1 MRNLSCT
8 SVQLDI
14 LWHAPEENRKRL
26 DQKLDLLTSPTDIVI
41 LPEMFT
47 TGFTMEA
54 AAHAEH
60 MDGPTMTWM
69 AAQAEKINAVICG
82 SLIIEE
88 SGKYFNRFIWMYP
101 GGMYHSYD
109 KRHLFK
115 MAGEHE
121 VYTPGEERQ
130 MITHKG
136 WKICPMICYDLRFPV
151 WSRNDEQYDLLIY
164 VANWPEKR
172 IHHWRSLIQ
181 ARAIENQAFVIG
193 VNRYGTD
200 ENGHTYSGDTCVAD
214 PISEAWLYHNNQG
227 EEIHTITL
235 SGDHLIKTR
244 EKLPFLV
251 DQDEYKIL

>member
-1 MRNLSCT
+1 MLNLSCT

-14 LWHAPEENRKRL
+14 IWHAPEENRKRISEQL
-26 DQKLDLLTSPTDIVI
+26 EGISGTDVII

-54 AAHAEH
+54 SSFAEE

-69 AAQAEKINAVICG
+69 AVQADKQSAIICG
-82 SLIIEE
+82 SLIIKE
-88 SGKYFNRFIWMYP
+88 SDQYYNRFIWMHP
-101 GGMYHSYD
+101 GGMYHTYD

-121 VYTPGEERQ
+121 VYATGEEKVV
-130 MITHKG
+130 INHKG

-151 WSRNDEQYDLLIY
+151 WSRNDEGYDLLIY

-181 ARAIENQAFVIG
+181 ARAIENQAYVIG
-193 VNRYGTD
+193 VNRIGTD
-200 ENGHTYSGDTCVAD
+200 ENGHVYSGDTCVAD
-214 PISEAWLYHNNQG
+214 PAKSGFIYHNNER
-227 EEIHTITL
+227 EEVHTFTL
-235 SGDHLIKTR
+235 SREHLTTTR

-251 DQDEYKIL
+251 DRDEYKVL